1 LAYSHSIRFQQD
13 GRHQVKFQVVM
24 TVEIPDEDTILDE
37 YATAA
42 VNHPEVVVREF
53 IARTIRHPERFTVV
67 EATKAV

>member
-1 LAYSHSIRFQQD
+1 M
-13 GRHQVKFQVVM
+13 KFQVVM